1 MGTHERSDFITGME
15 EAGSHALLNLRRMP
29 SAHTPMHAAPP
40 KSEDN
45 PDSVRRISLE
55 EPAAKGTVLQAN
67 ALKDISG
74 TTAAAAR
81 RMTPTERDL
90 MLYKRKLR
98 NRESARKSRLRKK
111 QGMPSAKQTDEEKSK
126 TGEPKEK
133 TENDP
138 PRAEGTV
145 MPPSGIYVT
154 GEHAALEPISS
165 DSRDPREP
173 RDPTLFPSKAQHVI
187 HQRTRTP
194 NSMLSHSY
202 NSSEKAEDNGKS
214 HGESNSS
221 RGAHSPN
228 ESNYAEILL
237 ELQQEMDT
245 FKERFDAI
253 RENISHL
260 CSENQRLEEDN
271 CRLRER
277 LAKAQPHLSS

>member
-1 MGTHERSDFITGME
+1 MSTQERPELMTGME

-29 SAHTPMHAAPP
+29 SAHAPIHAVPP
-40 KSEDN
+40 KSGEN
-45 PDSVRRISLE
+45 PDGVRRISLE
-55 EPAAKGTVLQAN
+55 EPNVKETGLEAD

-81 RMTPTERDL
+81 RMTPDERDL

-111 QGMPSAKQTDEEKSK
+111 QNMPNAKQMDNEKVK
-126 TGEPKEK
+126 TGQPKEK
-133 TENDP
+133 IESGP

-145 MPPSGIYVT
+145 VPSNGMYAT
-154 GEHAALEPISS
+154 SEHATLEPISS

-173 RDPTLFPSKAQHVI
+173 ATPFPSKAPPLF

-221 RGAHSPN
+221 RGVHSPPEN
-228 ESNYAEILL
+228 SNYAEILI

-253 RENISHL
+253 RGNISHL
-260 CSENQRLEEDN
+260 CSENRRLEEDN
-271 CRLRER
+271 FHLRER
-277 LAKAQPHLSS
+277 LAKMHPHLSS